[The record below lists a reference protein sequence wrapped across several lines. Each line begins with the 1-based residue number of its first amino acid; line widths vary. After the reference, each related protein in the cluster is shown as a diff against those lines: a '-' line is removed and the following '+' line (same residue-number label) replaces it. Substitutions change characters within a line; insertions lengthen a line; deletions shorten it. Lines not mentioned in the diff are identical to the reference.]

1 MDILKSNM
9 PILLSPISA
18 GPTSKGKFGPLFSHV
33 YGQFK
38 NEDGGE
44 TLGTFLKSFTPTS
57 F

>member
-1 MDILKSNM
+1 M